1 LFDGGSFALSV
12 EGAVG
17 SPRISA
23 SLGILAGILEM
34 VARRAVRNTNSAV
47 SLLLDT
53 ILHLISRTAL
63 LGYATQLAFERCWAD
78 TSVVRRNLE
87 RRAARRS
94 SIGEL
99 LTIQDLL
106 RMQLLGPQDHA
117 LVSLAGGLPR
127 VLQVTFL

>member
-1 LFDGGSFALSV
+1 MIQLSELQRQYEV
-12 EGAVG
+12 SADMLDSHACLMVDHSCCLLKVPVG

-94 SIGEL
+94 SI
-99 LTIQDLL
+99 
-106 RMQLLGPQDHA
+106 
-117 LVSLAGGLPR
+117 
-127 VLQVTFL
+127 